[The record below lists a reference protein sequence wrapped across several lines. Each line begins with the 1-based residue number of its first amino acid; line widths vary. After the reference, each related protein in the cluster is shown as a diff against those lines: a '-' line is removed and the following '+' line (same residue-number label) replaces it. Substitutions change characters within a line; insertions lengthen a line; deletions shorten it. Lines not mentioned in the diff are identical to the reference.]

1 MVKCEKIKNVSMI
14 QLQPLTDA
22 EIEKRMGLSSSA
34 IKAVCVQWEIM
45 EMAVFGSIV
54 RSDFRADSDIDL
66 LLHFSPQ
73 AQQGLLTL
81 ARIKH
86 ELESSTKKRVEI
98 AIKELIVNS
107 ENPIRRDEILKIA
120 RIIYAQR

>member
-1 MVKCEKIKNVSMI
+1 MI
-14 QLQPLTDA
+14 QSQRITDA
-22 EIEKRMGLSSSA
+22 EIERRMGLSSSA
-34 IKAVCVQWEIM
+34 IKAVCEQWEIM

-54 RSDFRADSDIDL
+54 RSDFRADSDIDVL
-66 LLHFSPQ
+66 LCFAPE

-86 ELESSTKKRVEI
+86 ELEASTKKRVDI
-98 AIKELIVNS
+98 AIKESIVNS
-107 ENPIRRDEILKIA
+107 ENPIRRDEILKTS